1 MLMETKC
8 NVFEKLITSI
18 VEGMEDCVNTWCSKK
33 EISNISLLE
42 WKTTVIK
49 QTHNKVVE
57 LKHKSSHHN
66 ASKKNIVI
74 PIDNVSGIVYYELGL
89 I

>member
-1 MLMETKC
+1 METKC

-42 WKTTVIK
+42 WKTTESNRLTIK
-49 QTHNKVVE
+49 
-57 LKHKSSHHN
+57 LLS
-66 ASKKNIVI
+66 
-74 PIDNVSGIVYYELGL
+74 
-89 I
+89 